1 MTQIDSLH
9 RELIQMLPR
18 FYDDAPEVDGLLY
31 ADAVE
36 IERVRAEARDLLTQL
51 TATTATWGLSD
62 WERVLELPPRP
73 NSPTEIRRARI
84 LSKLRGTAPATV
96 SNMLSIINTH
106 IPEKNANL
114 VELPEP
120 GIINVEFPM
129 QHGVA
134 LKELNADISTYKPAH
149 LEFNVQ
155 GIIGDTITLTGRE
168 YSFEVPYLICND
180 FTTDDAQGLGVGIIV
195 GGKSAEYGFTVP
207 YLVCG
212 EFYAKEAY

>member
-36 IERVRAEARDLLTQL
+36 IERVRTEARDLLTQL

-73 NSPTEIRRARI
+73 NSPTDIRRARI

-96 SNMLSIINTH
+96 ANMLAIINAHTSSTNSR
-106 IPEKNANL
+106 II
-114 VELPEP
+114 ELPEP
-120 GIINVEFPM
+120 GTVLFEINANSSFDLDGLM
-129 QHGVA
+129 KDVA
-134 LKELNADISTYKPAH
+134 IYIPAH
-149 LEFNVQ
+149 LAYKIATASHANIYVGTQMTTGVSIAVYPYQTELIPQQTQISNGGTMINAQ
-155 GIIGDTITLTGRE
+155 ITTIYPKGD
-168 YSFEVPYLICND
+168 V
-180 FTTDDAQGLGVGIIV
+180 
-195 GGKSAEYGFTVP
+195 
-207 YLVCG
+207 
-212 EFYAKEAY
+212 